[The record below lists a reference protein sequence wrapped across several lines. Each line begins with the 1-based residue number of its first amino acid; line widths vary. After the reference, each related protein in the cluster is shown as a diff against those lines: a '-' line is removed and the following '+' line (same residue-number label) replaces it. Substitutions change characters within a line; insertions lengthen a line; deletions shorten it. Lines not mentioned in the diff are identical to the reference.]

1 MRLNQLAKKVGKPF
15 TRVEKYIRK
24 DLKIEGIEGP
34 NSKLDEDIVQKVI
47 SKFGLATDVV
57 EEKPRVKMETVE
69 AKPAEIS
76 PEERGLE
83 EVYLDLA
90 TPGESVV
97 PNLEGL
103 GITKSEDS
111 KEEIVDESGKTNE
124 ELDSSA
130 IDDFVEL
137 TPNDSVSE
145 NKELPKEKL
154 VAETVSTEDT
164 VLHLDDEGTIIAPK
178 VELGGI
184 TVKGKIEIPGV
195 TDQVELDSEKDVEL
209 SPEELL
215 ALKVEEEARLEESRK
230 KEEARRKKID
240 KDAAKAAAFKAQK
253 EKEAKVLL
261 RAKIEE
267 EKKKKREEGKKHYIS
282 QVQQAPK
289 IPAGKKKKSKKI
301 EKIEKTEKNKVFET
315 DEKFAEVE
323 NLTTWQKIVRWF
335 NT

>member
-24 DLKIEGIEGP
+24 DLNIEGIEGP
-34 NSKLDEDIVQKVI
+34 NSKLDDEIVKKVI
-47 SKFGLATDVV
+47 LKFGLATDVV

-69 AKPAEIS
+69 AKPAEIA

-83 EVYLDLA
+83 DVYLELA

-103 GITKSEDS
+103 GSSKSEEPEEVLVKETDKT
-111 KEEIVDESGKTNE
+111 KEEGSSSNSESPVDLIPIDSGVENE
-124 ELDSSA
+124 EA
-130 IDDFVEL
+130 
-137 TPNDSVSE
+137 
-145 NKELPKEKL
+145 PKEK
-154 VAETVSTEDT
+154 VVTETVLTEDT
-164 VLHLDDEGTIIAPK
+164 ILHLDDEGTIIAPK
-178 VELGGI
+178 VELGGF

-195 TDQVELDSEKDVEL
+195 TDQSDNDSHEVVEL
-209 SPEELL
+209 SPEQEL
-215 ALKVEEEARLEESRK
+215 AKKAEEEVKLEEARK
-230 KEEARRKKID
+230 KEEVRRKKID

-267 EKKKKREEGKKHYIS
+267 EKKKKREEGKKHYIN

-301 EKIEKTEKNKVFET
+301 EKIEKTETNNVFET

-323 NLTTWQKIVRWF
+323 NLTTWQKIVKWF